1 LKLPVTVND
10 RPNRVPFTFF
20 VSSTPLISKS
30 SFLFNSKSFF
40 LSTLG
45 GYYAATFGVFAG
57 AGFETGVTVSA
68 IETTSSDSYGFSIS
82 TSESISTGV
91 LSSFFIF
98 FSIFSPLVMFSTTT
112 SSVS

>member
-1 LKLPVTVND
+1 MKLPVTVND

-45 GYYAATFGVFAG
+45 GYAATFGVFAG